1 MVNYLDQQLFYFFF
15 IFLVEGNQNSGG
27 EDVMPP
33 SPAVEANAAPQNGVV
48 DLTQDMQVQKALA
61 LSMEEHR

>member
-1 MVNYLDQQLFYFFF
+1 MIAN
-15 IFLVEGNQNSGG
+15 IFNDVLLVEGKQKGGG

-33 SPAVEANAAPQNGVV
+33 SPAVDANATATPQNGVV